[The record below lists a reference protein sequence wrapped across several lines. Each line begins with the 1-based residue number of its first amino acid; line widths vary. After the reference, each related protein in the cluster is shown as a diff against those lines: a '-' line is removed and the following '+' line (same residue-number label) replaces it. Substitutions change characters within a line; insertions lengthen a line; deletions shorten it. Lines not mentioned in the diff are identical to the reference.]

1 MSGQQMNKDEKLLD
15 YLKWVTADLHKAR
28 ARVEELEAGRS
39 EPIAIVGMGCRYP
52 GDVST
57 PDELWRVAADGVDAI
72 SGFPADRGWDVDG
85 LYDPDP
91 DAVGKVSAREGG
103 FLSDVKGF
111 DAAFFGISPREAL
124 AMDPQQRLLLETTWE
139 AVERAR
145 IDPRSLRGSDTGVF
159 VGVMYT
165 GYASE
170 VDASAAGT
178 EGYMMTGML
187 TSVASGRISYLLG
200 LEGPTV
206 TVETACSSSLVS
218 IHQAVTA
225 LRGGECSL
233 ALAGGAMVLPVP
245 DPFVEFSRQRGL
257 SPDGRCKAFAAAAD
271 GTGFSEG
278 VGVLALARLSEARR
292 RGLPVLAVIRGT
304 AVNSDGASNGLTAP
318 SGPSQQ
324 RVIRAALANA
334 GLSPAEVDVVDAH
347 GTGTML
353 GDPIEAQA
361 LLATYGQSRPD
372 DQPLLLGSL
381 KSNIGHT
388 QAAAGVAGVIKMV
401 MAMRHGVVPRTL
413 HIDEP
418 TPAVD
423 WTAGS
428 IELVTEER
436 PWPTTGRPRRA
447 AVSSFGVSG
456 TNAHLIVEQA
466 PVEEPS
472 AEESAG
478 SLPVVPVVV
487 SARSPEALRA
497 QAERLAAVV
506 GAGAAPLDV
515 GLSSAGSRSVSFEHR
530 AVVLAGDGEE
540 LVSGLGVLA
549 AGGSVPGVVSGVA
562 GEGRTA
568 FLFTGQGAQRPGMG
582 RELYDTF
589 PVFAAAFDEICAGF
603 EGLLPGSLKEV
614 VFSGEGLDET
624 GWTQPAL
631 FAFEVALFRLVE
643 SFGVVPDFVTGHSI
657 GELAAAHV
665 AGVLSLEDAC
675 TVVAARGRLM
685 QALPVGGAMIAVQA
699 AEAEVL
705 ELLEG
710 HEAQAGIAA
719 VNGPTSLVVSGAED
733 VVTRIAEV
741 LRERGRKTNR
751 LTVSHA
757 FHSPL
762 MEPVLEEFAA
772 VVKGVT
778 FAEPTIPMAA
788 DTTLVCSAGYWVDH
802 IRQAVR
808 FADHVVRLR
817 ERGVSRFLEIGPD
830 GVLTAMGAQSVE
842 ASFTALQRRD
852 QPQVR
857 TALTGLAQVYAA
869 GQGVEWARVFAHTP
883 AALVDL
889 PTYPFQ
895 HQDYWLDSTSA
906 AARHTTGLGL
916 AAPGHPFLTTAI
928 ELAGGEG
935 AVFTG
940 RLSLHA
946 HPWLDG
952 HRVGGTATLPSAAL
966 VELAVRA
973 GDETGCSGVAEL
985 TVDAPLTVPESGG
998 VQVQVAIG
1006 AAGED
1011 AYRRVTISS
1020 RPDRDDPAAPWRTHA
1035 TGLLTEAQP
1044 APLVSLEA
1052 WPPPGATPAALDG
1065 FYQRLEEKGY
1075 AHGPVFQGLRAL
1087 WQRDDDLFAE
1097 VGLPDDADLDAFGLH
1112 PALLDAAL
1120 HPLLAAGRD
1129 TTGLSWHGFNLYASG
1144 PRTLRVWL
1152 RSKGEDAFRLWL
1164 ADDSGEPVAEARAL
1178 RPGPVAPAERLGGAA
1193 GDSLFHV
1200 VWSPVALPDP
1210 EDLTPTRLAV
1220 LSDTPLDGVGRRVE
1234 SVADAAGD
1242 VLVAVLDVPSGDDTV
1257 AAAHRSTL
1265 RALELVQDGLAL
1277 ETSRLVLVTR
1287 NAVATHDGEDVDLGS
1302 APVWGLV
1309 RSAQVENPGR
1319 ITLVDLDGDPAS
1331 TGRLAAAI
1339 ASGHEQ
1345 VALRAGRAS
1354 TPRLARVRPA
1364 APAAPQPELAPGGT
1378 VLITGGTGAL
1388 GALFARH
1395 LITSYGV
1402 EHLVLTSRRGE
1413 EAPGA
1418 AELADELTRLGARV
1432 RIAACD
1438 ASDRE
1443 ALRAVLD
1450 AVPADHPLTGVV
1462 HTAGVIDDGII
1473 TALTPER
1480 LTTVLRPKVDAAWHL
1495 HELTHDQ
1502 PLTLFAL
1509 FSSVAGVIGSPGQA
1523 NYSAANLFLDA
1534 LAQHRRANGL
1544 PADSLAW
1551 AAWAQEH
1558 GMASRLSEVDR
1569 NRATQS
1575 GLRPIAPEEGPEL
1588 FDAALASAYP
1598 MTVPMHLD
1606 VTLLERQPGP
1616 LFPVLRSLVRRPE
1629 RRVVTAAAAHSGQL
1643 AERLAELDESGRR
1656 ALLLDLVR
1664 ESVAVILGHG
1674 RSDGITPTTVFTDLG
1689 FDSLTA
1695 VELRN
1700 RLESETGL
1708 RLPPTLLFDHN
1719 TPDALIDHLRAELAS
1734 RTEAPARSAVDFAA
1748 EVRLADDVVPADEV
1762 VRVVADPG
1770 HVFLTGA
1777 TGFVG
1782 GFLLRDLMRSTRAT
1796 VHCLVRGADEAAALD
1811 RLRTGLTWYGI
1822 WDEIDP
1828 DRLRVLPGD
1837 LSEPRFGL
1845 GAERFD
1851 RLAREVDAV
1860 YHAGATVNWLHPYQS
1875 LKAANVTGTEEAL
1888 RLAAL
1893 HRTVP
1898 LHYVSSTGVFAKAAP
1913 GGAGLTPDDPTG
1925 PPEELTNGYRQ
1936 SKYVAEKII
1945 GLAQERGLPVSVY
1958 RADVISGAQT
1968 NGACQT
1974 RDFVWLSLK
1983 GSLQARKVPTGANAL
1998 FPMVPVDYVS
2008 AAVLEL
2014 SRTAESRTFHLFNPV
2029 AVSFADMVTRLRA
2042 SGYVLDE
2049 VSWDDFVATVRD
2061 DRDNALFPTIDI
2073 FRAYMTAGEALYMRV
2088 DVSGTESALAG
2099 TGIDCPEIDA
2109 ELFAT
2114 YTEFFAEAGYFPAPL
2129 RAG

>member
-52 GDVST
+52 GDVTT
-57 PDELWRVAADGVDAI
+57 PDDLWRLAADGVDAI
-72 SGFPADRGWDVDG
+72 SGFPADRGWDVDD

-91 DAVGKVSAREGG
+91 DATGKVSAREGG

-165 GYASE
+165 GYASD

-218 IHQAVTA
+218 IHQAVSA

-361 LLATYGQSRPD
+361 LLATYGRSRPD

-401 MAMRHGVVPRTL
+401 MAMRHGVVPKTL
-413 HIDEP
+413 HVDEP

-423 WTAGS
+423 WTAGAV
-428 IELVTEER
+428 ELVTEER

-456 TNAHLIVEQA
+456 TNAHLVVEEA
-466 PVEEPS
+466 PAADPGEPVEPT
-472 AEESAG
+472 AA
-478 SLPVVPVVV
+478 LPVVPVAL
-487 SARSPEALRA
+487 SAKTEQALRV
-497 QAERLAAVV
+497 QAERLASVV
-506 GAGAAPLDV
+506 GDGVSPLDV
-515 GLSSAGSRSVSFEHR
+515 GLSLAGSRSVSFEHR
-530 AVVLAGDGEE
+530 AVMLAADGAE
-540 LVSGLGVLA
+540 LVAGLEALA
-549 AGGSVPGVVSGVA
+549 AGESGPGVVSGVA
-562 GEGRTA
+562 AEGRTG

-582 RELYDTF
+582 RELYDAF
-589 PVFAAAFDEICAGF
+589 PVFAAAFDEICGHF
-603 EGLLPGSLKEV
+603 DSLLPGSLKEV
-614 VFSGEGLDET
+614 VFGGQGLDET

-631 FAFEVALFRLVE
+631 FAFEVALFRWVE
-643 SFGVVPDFVTGHSI
+643 SLGVVPDFVTGHSI

-665 AGVLSLEDAC
+665 AGVLGLEDAC
-675 TVVAARGRLM
+675 RVVAARGRLM
-685 QALPVGGAMIAVQA
+685 QALPAGGAMVAVQA
-699 AEAEVL
+699 DEAEVL
-705 ELLEG
+705 ALLEG

-719 VNGPTSLVVSGAED
+719 VNGPASLVISGVED
-733 VVTRIAEV
+733 VVTGIADV

-762 MEPVLEEFAA
+762 MDPVLEEFAA
-772 VVKGVT
+772 VVNDVT
-778 FAEPTIPMAA
+778 FNEPSIPMAA
-788 DTTLVCSAGYWVDH
+788 SVEEVCSPGYWVDH
-802 IRQAVR
+802 IRRAVR
-808 FADHVVRLR
+808 FADHVVGLR
-817 ERGVSRFLEIGPD
+817 EQGVARFVEIGPD

-842 ASFTALQRRD
+842 ASFIALQRRE
-852 QPQVR
+852 QSQVR
-857 TALTGLAQVYAA
+857 TVLAGLARLHAA
-869 GQGVEWARVFAHTP
+869 GHTVDWERLFTGTP

-895 HQDYWLDSTSA
+895 HQNYWLDSTSA
-906 AARHTTGLGL
+906 ASRSTAGLGL
-916 AAPGHPFLTTAI
+916 GAPGHPFLATAVR
-928 ELAGGEG
+928 LAGDDG

-973 GDETGCSGVAEL
+973 GDEVGCSGVADL
-985 TVDAPLTVPESGG
+985 TVGTPLTVPESGG

-1011 AYRRVTISS
+1011 AYRRITISS
-1020 RPDRDDPAAPWRTHA
+1020 RPDRDEHDAPWRTHA

-1052 WPPPGATPAALDG
+1052 WPPPGATPAGLDG
-1065 FYQRLEEKGY
+1065 FYQRLAEKGF

-1087 WQRDDDLFAE
+1087 WQRGDDLFAE
-1097 VGLPDDADLDAFGLH
+1097 VALPDDADVAAFGLH

-1129 TTGLSWHGFNLYASG
+1129 TTGLSWHGFTLYASG

-1152 RSKGEDAFRLWL
+1152 RAKGDDAFRLWL
-1164 ADDSGEPVAEARAL
+1164 ADESGEPVAEARAL
-1178 RPGPVAPAERLGGAA
+1178 RPTPVAPVERLDGAS

-1220 LSDTPLDGVGRRVE
+1220 LGDAPDGVGHRVE

-1242 VLVAVLDVPSGDDTV
+1242 VLVAVLDVPSGDGTV
-1257 AAAHRSTL
+1257 DAAHRSTL

-1287 NAVATHDGEDVDLGS
+1287 NAVATRDGEDVDLGA

-1319 ITLVDLDGDPAS
+1319 ITLIDLDDDPAS
-1331 TGRLAAAI
+1331 ARCLAAAI

-1354 TPRLARVRPA
+1354 TPRMARVRPA
-1364 APAAPQPELAPGGT
+1364 TTAAPELASEGT
-1378 VLITGGTGAL
+1378 VLVTGGTGAL
-1388 GALFARH
+1388 GGLFARH
-1395 LITSYGV
+1395 LVGAYGV
-1402 EHLVLTSRRGE
+1402 RHLVLTSRRGQD
-1413 EAPGA
+1413 APGA
-1418 AELADELTRLGARV
+1418 RELVAELTGLGAAV
-1432 RIAACD
+1432 TVAACD
-1438 ASDRE
+1438 AADRD
-1443 ALRAVLD
+1443 ALKAVLD
-1450 AVPADHPLTGVV
+1450 AIPAQHPLTGVV

-1480 LTTVLRPKVDAAWHL
+1480 VATVLRPKVDAAWHL

-1558 GMASRLSEVDR
+1558 GMASRLSEVDWS
-1569 NRATQS
+1569 RATQS

-1588 FDAALASAYP
+1588 FDAALAATHP
-1598 MTVPMHLD
+1598 ATVPMHLD
-1606 VTLLERQPGP
+1606 VGLLERQAGP
-1616 LFPVLRSLVRRPE
+1616 LFPVLRSLVRRPD
-1629 RRVVTAAAAHSGQL
+1629 RRVVTAAAAHSGQF
-1643 AERLAELDESGRR
+1643 AERLAELDGSGRR
-1656 ALLLDLVR
+1656 ELLLDLVR
-1664 ESVAVILGHG
+1664 SSVAAILGHG
-1674 RSDGITPTTVFTDLG
+1674 RTDGITPATVFTDLG

-1700 RLESETGL
+1700 HLEGVTGL

-1719 TPDALIDHLRAELAS
+1719 TPAALIDHLGAELAS
-1734 RTEAPARSAVDFAA
+1734 RSEAPARSAVDFAA

-1762 VRVVADPG
+1762 VTVVADPG
-1770 HVFLTGA
+1770 QVFLTGA

-1782 GFLLRDLMRSTRAT
+1782 GFLLRDLMRSTGAT

-1811 RLRTGLTWYGI
+1811 RLRSGLTWYGI
-1822 WDEIDP
+1822 WDDIDP

-1837 LSEPRFGL
+1837 LSAPRFGL
-1845 GAERFD
+1845 TDERYD

-1913 GGAGLTPDDPTG
+1913 GGAGLTPEDPTG

-1958 RADVISGAQT
+1958 RADVISGART

-1983 GSLQARKVPTGANAL
+1983 GSLQAGKVPTGANAL

-2014 SRTAESRTFHLFNPV
+2014 SRTADSRTFHLFNPV
-2029 AVSFADMVTRLRA
+2029 AVSFADMVTQLRA
-2042 SGYVLDE
+2042 LGHVLDE
-2049 VSWDDFVATVRD
+2049 VSWDEFEATVRD

-2088 DVSGTESALAG
+2088 DVSATEAALAG
-2099 TGIDCPEIDA
+2099 TGITCPEIDA

-2114 YTEFFAEAGYFPAPL
+2114 YAEFFTEAGYFPEPV
-2129 RAG
+2129 RVG